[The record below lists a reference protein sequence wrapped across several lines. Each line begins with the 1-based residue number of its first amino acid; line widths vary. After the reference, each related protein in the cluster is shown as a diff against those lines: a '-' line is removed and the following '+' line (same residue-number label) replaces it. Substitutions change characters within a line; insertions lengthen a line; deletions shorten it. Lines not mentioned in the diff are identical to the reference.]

1 MPKSETID
9 EKKHRIR
16 NILRALRKD
25 FPEPACA
32 LLHHDPLQLL
42 IATILSAQC
51 TDDRVNKVTPALFQR
66 FKRAQDFAS
75 ADQVELEDIIR
86 STGFFHAKA
95 KNIIACCANIVER
108 FGGAVP
114 STMEELTSLSGVGR
128 KTANVVLGNAFGSPG
143 LAVDTHVKRI
153 ANLLRLTKASDPDL
167 IEQDLCAI
175 IPPKDWIDASHLI
188 ILHGRKTC
196 IARRPKCEL
205 CLIATFCPSANS
217 TGKK

>member
-9 EKKHRIR
+9 EKKRR
-16 NILRALRKD
+16 VKNILRALRKD

-51 TDDRVNKVTPALFQR
+51 TDERVNKVTPTLFQR

-75 ADQVELEDIIR
+75 ADQTELEDIIR

-95 KNIIACCANIVER
+95 KNIIACCVNIVER

-114 STMEELTSLSGVGR
+114 SSMEELTSLPGVGR
-128 KTANVVLGNAFGSPG
+128 KTANVVLGNAFAIPG

-153 ANLLRLTKASDPDL
+153 ANLLRLTNASDPDR

-175 IPPKDWIDASHLI
+175 IPPKDWTDASHLI

-205 CLIATFCPSANS
+205 CLIATFCPSALS